1 MADIQIWFADDNDM
15 VIEVADLINS
25 LTGAFINDAV
35 INATLKDEAGVD
47 VAGQVWPVVIPYSA
61 TPGLYRVT
69 VDKAVEVLD
78 DTGYLLHILATTPGA
93 LDAEWRIKVG
103 GETRS

>member
-1 MADIQIWFADDNDM
+1 MANIQIWFADSNDM

-25 LTGAFINDAV
+25 ITGAFIDDAV
-35 INATLKDEAGVD
+35 IQATLKDEQGAD
-47 VAGQVWPVVIPYSA
+47 VAGQVWPVTIPFSS
-61 TPGLYRVT
+61 TPGLYQVT

-78 DTGYLLHILATTPGA
+78 DTGYLLHVIATAPGN